1 MNYHAQI
8 RKLARSKYWQ
18 ELYNASKELN
28 NISLFNNTTN
38 FSGLQ
43 VEFLYWLRVY
53 NMLYTELADK
63 EWPNLDEEVIEND
76 RRCDWFLCYRAD
88 QIKKKM
94 HESKNKTKP
103 KSKNSLPVWKGVKGK

>member
-18 ELYNASKELN
+18 ELYNASKDLN

-53 NMLYTELADK
+53 NMLYTVMTK
-63 EWPNLDEEVIEND
+63 ENLLVILLN
-76 RRCDWFLCYRAD
+76 L
-88 QIKKKM
+88 
-94 HESKNKTKP
+94 KN
-103 KSKNSLPVWKGVKGK
+103 